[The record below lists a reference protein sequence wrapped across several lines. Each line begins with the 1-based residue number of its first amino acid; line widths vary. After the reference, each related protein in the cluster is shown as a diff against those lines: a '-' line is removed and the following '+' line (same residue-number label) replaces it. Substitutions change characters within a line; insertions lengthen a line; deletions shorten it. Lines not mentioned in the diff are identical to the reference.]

1 MDCPY
6 CYSKLILTLN
16 RNLTEEECTQCDGI
30 RLENSGF
37 NEQGKKSRHISKEYN
52 IIEDW
57 DVKDGSFYYYK
68 KII

>member
-16 RNLTEEECTQCDGI
+16 RNLTTDECTQCDGI
-30 RLENSGF
+30 RLEESGF
-37 NEQGKKSRHISKEYN
+37 NEQCKKSRHISKEYD
-52 IIEDW
+52 IIKDQN
-57 DVKDGSFYYYK
+57 VKDGSFYYYK